1 MHLLQGS
8 AEERELL
15 HVSMQPSGG
24 GARRQWR
31 QPLPSLAL
39 VISAASRT
47 PKYRR
52 MHVKLAPVRE
62 AGQKREAR
70 SLAAPSAPTF
80 ATRRSRLLPQ
90 AEQ

>member
-39 VISAASRT
+39 VISASSRT
-47 PKYRR
+47 PNYRR
-52 MHVKLAPVRE
+52 MQA
-62 AGQKREAR
+62 REAR
-70 SLAAPSAPTF
+70 PGP
-80 ATRRSRLLPQ
+80 
-90 AEQ
+90 